1 MLGVSDFLVIFA
13 NMKQSMIFAAGMG
26 TRLKPLTDSMPKAM
40 VPVAGKPLL
49 WHIVM
54 KLKRSGFERIVIN
67 VHHFADDI
75 CQYLDTQKWDAEILI
90 SDERQQLLD
99 TGGGLKH
106 AAPLFRKNEPIL
118 IHNVDILSH
127 IDFGE
132 ALAYHSYSKNI
143 ATLFVSNRK
152 TSRYLLFD
160 NSKQLI
166 GWEDIRSGEKKWS
179 NHPASDYTPLAFS
192 GIAIIQPELTDL
204 LPEEGHPY
212 PIIPAYLEIAKTH
225 RIKYFIH
232 NSNDWLDV
240 GKPET
245 LAQAQQWILS

>member
-1 MLGVSDFLVIFA
+1 MQAFVL
-13 NMKQSMIFAAGMG
+13 AAGLG
-26 TRLKPLTDSMPKAM
+26 TRLKPLTNNKPKAL
-40 VPVAGKPLL
+40 VEVNGQPLL
-49 WHIVM
+49 KITID
-54 KLKRSGFERIVIN
+54 KLIKQKVTRIVVN

-75 CQYLDTQKWDAEILI
+75 CHYLDSLKWDAEILI

-106 AAPLFRKNEPIL
+106 AASLFGKNEPIL

-152 TSRYLLFD
+152 TTRYLLFD
-160 NSKQLI
+160 NNRQLI
-166 GWEDIRSGEKKWS
+166 GWEDIKSGEKKWS
-179 NHPASDYTPLAFS
+179 NHPTSEYTPLAFS
-192 GIAIIQPELTDL
+192 GISIIQPELTDL
-204 LPEEGHPY
+204 LPEEVHPY

-225 RIKYFIH
+225 RIRDFIH

>member
-1 MLGVSDFLVIFA
+1 MQAFVL
-13 NMKQSMIFAAGMG
+13 AAGLG
-26 TRLKPLTDSMPKAM
+26 TRLKPLTDNKPKAL
-40 VPVAGKPLL
+40 VEVNGQPLL
-49 WHIVM
+49 KITID
-54 KLKRSGFERIVIN
+54 KLIKQKVTRIVVN